1 MGRLTG
7 RSLSRLAW
15 VLCGAA
21 LVLLLVSLV
30 LIILGWS
37 TPLPRGW
44 TPWRDQ
50 AVSLAGIVG
59 APVLGGLI
67 ASRRPRNPYGWL
79 WLGFGSGL
87 ALQLLAESYAAY
99 ALVVEPG
106 SLAAP
111 RTISRLLESGG
122 PLALCIAPFLLL
134 LFPDGQLPSPRWR
147 PLAWISTT
155 AGAMLLTLVLL
166 FGSPDRVGGAITITA
181 IVVVSVI
188 FASIALSA
196 LSLVFRYRRASGLER
211 QQLKWVA
218 FAAVLV
224 GIFTLGQLFL
234 LDLLLGESWQNLLN
248 AATNTTLY
256 VAVGIAILRYRLYD
270 IDLIINRA
278 LVYGALTASIVGIYI
293 LVVGYLGASFRTE
306 DDLFVS
312 LVATGLVA
320 VLFQPLR
327 ERLQRVVDRLMYGER
342 DDPYAAISRLG
353 ERLEAALEPEAVLP
367 TIVLTV
373 REALRLPYAAVTL
386 GTENDAAVTE
396 SGTPVDEPLRLPLL
410 YRGEPVGELL
420 LAPRSGE
427 EDFSPADRRLLEGL
441 ARQAGIAAH
450 AVRLT
455 NDLRSSRE
463 RLVTAREEERRRLR
477 RDLHDGLGPT
487 LGSLPLKLDV
497 ADDLVV
503 EDPAAARE
511 LLRGLKTQA
520 QSAVV
525 DIRRLVYDLRPPALD
540 DLGLLGALRELAA
553 QHNADGLQRHRRV
566 AGRTSPAVRGRRGRL
581 PPYRPGGAHQRC
593 PPLRRE
599 RVRRPPG
606 RRPEGAAARGIGRRP
621 RPRCRKRVGRG
632 PPLDARAGRRAG
644 RELRRGAT
652 SGRRHARARLAAPHP
667 GLPGEAMTDRTR
679 VLIAD
684 DHPFFRDGLR
694 VLLESTPDTELVGE
708 AKDAEE
714 AISLAADLSPDV
726 ILMDLRMPGPGGIEA
741 TRRILAKDPEV
752 GVLVITMVEEDDSV
766 FAAMRAGA
774 LGYLLKGAD
783 KGETLAAIRAVAR
796 GEAVF
801 GPGIARRLIRYFDP
815 PPSAQRQAPSGAFPE
830 LTAREREIL
839 DLVAAGK
846 NNAEIAR
853 TLFLSLKTIRNYV
866 SNIFTKLQVADRA
879 QAIVRAREAGM
890 GGEPPG

>member
-1 MGRLTG
+1 M
-7 RSLSRLAW
+7 
-15 VLCGAA
+15 
-21 LVLLLVSLV
+21 
-30 LIILGWS
+30 
-37 TPLPRGW
+37 
-44 TPWRDQ
+44 
-50 AVSLAGIVG
+50 
-59 APVLGGLI
+59 
-67 ASRRPRNPYGWL
+67 
-79 WLGFGSGL
+79 
-87 ALQLLAESYAAY
+87 
-99 ALVVEPG
+99 
-106 SLAAP
+106 
-111 RTISRLLESGG
+111 
-122 PLALCIAPFLLL
+122 
-134 LFPDGQLPSPRWR
+134 
-147 PLAWISTT
+147 
-155 AGAMLLTLVLL
+155 
-166 FGSPDRVGGAITITA
+166 
-181 IVVVSVI
+181 
-188 FASIALSA
+188 
-196 LSLVFRYRRASGLER
+196 
-211 QQLKWVA
+211 
-218 FAAVLV
+218 
-224 GIFTLGQLFL
+224 
-234 LDLLLGESWQNLLN
+234 
-248 AATNTTLY
+248 
-256 VAVGIAILRYRLYD
+256 
-270 IDLIINRA
+270 
-278 LVYGALTASIVGIYI
+278 
-293 LVVGYLGASFRTE
+293 
-306 DDLFVS
+306 
-312 LVATGLVA
+312 
-320 VLFQPLR
+320 
-327 ERLQRVVDRLMYGER
+327 
-342 DDPYAAISRLG
+342 
-353 ERLEAALEPEAVLP
+353 
-367 TIVLTV
+367 
-373 REALRLPYAAVTL
+373 
-386 GTENDAAVTE
+386 
-396 SGTPVDEPLRLPLL
+396 
-410 YRGEPVGELL
+410 
-420 LAPRSGE
+420 
-427 EDFSPADRRLLEGL
+427 
-441 ARQAGIAAH
+441 
-450 AVRLT
+450 
-455 NDLRSSRE
+455 
-463 RLVTAREEERRRLR
+463 TAREEERRRLR

-511 LLRGLKTQA
+511 LLRELKTQA

-553 QHNADGLQRHRRV
+553 QHNADGLNVTVELPEELLPLSAAVEVACLRIAQEALTNVARH
-566 AGRTSPAVRGRRGRL
+566 AGANACVVRLDVDPKALRLEVSDDGRGL
-581 PPYRPGGAHQRC
+581 GA
-593 PPLRRE
+593 
-599 RVRRPPG
+599 G
-606 RRPEGAAARGIGRRP
+606 N
-621 RPRCRKRVGRG
+621 RVGRG

-652 SGRRHARARLAAPHP
+652 PGRRHARARLAAPHP

-774 LGYLLKGAD
+774 RGYLLKGAD